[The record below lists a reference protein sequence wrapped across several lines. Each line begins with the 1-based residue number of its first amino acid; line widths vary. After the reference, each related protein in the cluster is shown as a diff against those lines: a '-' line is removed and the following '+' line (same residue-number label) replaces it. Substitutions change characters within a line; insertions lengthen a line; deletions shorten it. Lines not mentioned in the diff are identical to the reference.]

1 LPPPNYKRNVHAHVY
16 MHLYL
21 LAYYFRIYLFA
32 LADIGVATV
41 TVDEL
46 ISFVIIP
53 SFLKYFIRHV
63 AFN

>member
-1 LPPPNYKRNVHAHVY
+1 

-53 SFLKYFIRHV
+53 SFLKYFIGHV